1 LQPDEVSAMRAG
13 DPGNWMWAEACA
25 LIDRAERLQRQFFQ
39 PGRFVAPTAS
49 WEPPID
55 ILETERELSIIAA
68 LPGVEPRDLE
78 LSIDEDVLSIAG
90 LRRLP
95 PAARTAAIH
104 RLEIP
109 YGRFQRRIQLPA
121 ARLELGRPELVNGCL
136 FLTLTK
142 RL

>member
-1 LQPDEVSAMRAG
+1 MRAG
-13 DPGNWMWAEACA
+13 DPGTWMWAEACA

-39 PGRFVAPTAS
+39 PGLSAAPAAS

-68 LPGVEPRDLE
+68 LPGVEPHDLE

-90 LRRLP
+90 RRRLP
-95 PAARTAAIH
+95 AARAAAIH

-109 YGRFQRRIQLPA
+109 HGRFQRRIKLPA
-121 ARLELGRPELVNGCL
+121 ARLELSRSELVNGCL

>member
-1 LQPDEVSAMRAG
+1 VGRSLRADRSGGASAA
-13 DPGNWMWAEACA
+13 AV
-25 LIDRAERLQRQFFQ
+25 FQ
-39 PGRFVAPTAS
+39 PGRFAAPTES

-55 ILETERELSIIAA
+55 ILETERELCIIAA
-68 LPGVEPRDLE
+68 LPGVDPHDLE
-78 LSIDEDVLSIAG
+78 LSIDKDVLSIAG

-109 YGRFQRRIQLPA
+109 HGRFQRRIQLPA
-121 ARLELGRPELVNGCL
+121 ARLELGRSQLVNGCL

>member
-1 LQPDEVSAMRAG
+1 MRVG

-25 LIDRAERLQRQFFQ
+25 LIDRAERLQRQFFH
-39 PGRFVAPTAS
+39 PDLSAAPAAS

-55 ILETERELSIIAA
+55 VLETEQELSIIAA

-78 LSIDEDVLSIAG
+78 LSINEDILSIAG

-95 PAARTAAIH
+95 AAARAAAIH

-121 ARLELGRPELVNGCL
+121 AKLELGRSELVNGCL
-136 FLTLTK
+136 FLTLT
-142 RL
+142 RQL